1 MEFYAV
7 KLLNKKTRK
16 RFFIRSRG
24 DSNPRYPFGAQL
36 LSREPDSASL
46 APLQRVQLFIAVF
59 FLIIPICFVNKIIG
73 IFPVSEQTQGVFGF
87 QSQTSCLLLPPR
99 LRVVWRVLRQH
110 FFIRSRGDSGFQS
123 QTSCLLLPP
132 PPPRCPAHRAPDFFS
147 QGLSPWNHY
156 SNTTVRIPQ
165 CFCNNKLILKRILIG
180 IFLPISEQGGF
191 EPPVPCGTTVFKTAS
206 FNHSDT
212 APVRVLYIHFFDSCQ
227 DDTKT
232 PLASGVFVI
241 SAYVSKY
248 RQALLVEKKSASI

>member
-1 MEFYAV
+1 MEFYVV
-7 KLLNKKTRK
+7 KLLNNKTRQ
-16 RFFIRSRG
+16 RFVIRSRG

-73 IFPVSEQTQGVFGF
+73 IFPVSEQTQGVF
-87 QSQTSCLLLPPR
+87 
-99 LRVVWRVLRQH
+99 
-110 FFIRSRGDSGFQS
+110 GFQS

-212 APVRVLYIHFFDSCQ
+212 APKMSTYLNTNFGHLSSM
-227 DDTKT
+227 K
-232 PLASGVFVI
+232 
-241 SAYVSKY
+241 
-248 RQALLVEKKSASI
+248 